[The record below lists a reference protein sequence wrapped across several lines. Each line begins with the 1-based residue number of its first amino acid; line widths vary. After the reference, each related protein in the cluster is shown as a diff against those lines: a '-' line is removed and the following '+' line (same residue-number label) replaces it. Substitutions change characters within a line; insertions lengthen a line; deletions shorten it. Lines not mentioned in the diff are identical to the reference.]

1 MDKPKPVENKT
12 KTVDSKGF
20 LAEFKKAA
28 ANVPIQW
35 VLIVDDEPGV
45 RRMVARSMTALDP
58 ALKVH
63 EAENGQ
69 QALEVLQSV
78 RKSTGVDP
86 VLIVTDLQMPVM
98 DGWDFINQLWAVCE
112 KEGRASGIPI
122 IVLSA
127 SSGEKGFFS
136 TKSVHADKCLYS
148 PLVAVAK
155 EDCVKPLKYDS
166 LGEKG
171 LISWLKYFL
180 H

>member
-1 MDKPKPVENKT
+1 MDKPKPVENKA
-12 KTVDSKGF
+12 KTVDAKGF
-20 LAEFKKAA
+20 LADFVKAA
-28 ANVPIQW
+28 TNVPVQW
-35 VLIVDDEPGV
+35 VLIVDDEPSI
-45 RRMVARSMTALDP
+45 RRMVARSMTAVDP

-78 RKSTGVDP
+78 RISTGVDP

-98 DGWDFINQLWAVCE
+98 DGWDFINHLWAECE
-112 KEGRASGIPI
+112 KKGRASGIPI

-136 TKSVHADKCLYS
+136 TKSVHGEKCLYT

-171 LISWLKYFL
+171 LITWLKYFL
-180 H
+180 R